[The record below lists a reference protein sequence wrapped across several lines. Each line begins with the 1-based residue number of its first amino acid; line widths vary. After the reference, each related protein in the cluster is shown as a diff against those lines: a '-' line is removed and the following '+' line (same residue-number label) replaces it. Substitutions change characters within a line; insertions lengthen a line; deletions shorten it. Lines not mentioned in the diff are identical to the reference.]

1 MERYQVIDA
10 DGHVVEPE
18 DLWKRHLDPRFQDR
32 SPELVRDNRGGLR
45 FMLEGRLWPTPN
57 GRGAGRPEG
66 IGAFYDPGSPKRRE
80 GGWDAKA
87 RLRDMD
93 AEGIDVMVLYPSMLL
108 MGIAVVEDPAF
119 AEAVCRAYNDWL
131 AAHCRTNS
139 ARLVGVALVP
149 LRHPEVAAREAR
161 RAVRELGFRGVMV
174 HPALPD
180 ARTPDLTEFD
190 RFYAEV
196 QDLAVPLTFHEG
208 GGGHEGTLSSQ
219 RYSNYILTHAM
230 SHSFEQM
237 AACASMIVGG
247 VLERFPRLQVAFLE
261 GGCGWLP
268 FWLDRLDEHVE
279 RLHHLAP
286 ALTRSPSDYFR
297 RQCWISCDP
306 DDRLVTTVVEHVGDD
321 RIVWASDYPHL
332 DAREGPLKK
341 FYATQAGL
349 SDASRR
355 KILHDNPRRLYGI

>member
-1 MERYQVIDA
+1 MERYEVIDA

-18 DLWKRHLDPRFQDR
+18 DLWKRFLDPRFQDR

-45 FMLEGRLWPTPN
+45 FMLEGRLWPIPT

-66 IGAFYDPGSPKRRE
+66 IGAFYDLDSPKRRE
-80 GGWDAKA
+80 GGWDATA
-87 RLRDMD
+87 RLHDMD

-108 MGIAVVEDPAF
+108 MGIAVVDDAAF

-131 AAHCRTNS
+131 ADHCRTDPR
-139 ARLVGVALVP
+139 RLVGVALVP

-161 RAVRELGFRGVMV
+161 RAILELGFRGVMV

-180 ARTPDLTEFD
+180 ARTPDLPEFD
-190 RFYAEV
+190 SFYAEV
-196 QDLAVPLTFHEG
+196 QDLGVPLAFHEG
-208 GGGHEGTLSSQ
+208 GGGHEGTLSSH
-219 RYSNYILTHAM
+219 RYTNYILTHAM

-237 AACASMIVGG
+237 AACATMIVGG

-286 ALTRSPSDYFR
+286 TLTLSPREYFA

-306 DDRLVTTVVEHVGDD
+306 DDRLVTAVVEQVGDD

-341 FYATQAGL
+341 FYATQTAL
-349 SDASRR
+349 SDESRR
-355 KILHDNPRRLYGI
+355 KILYDNPRRLYGI

>member
-1 MERYQVIDA
+1 MDRYAVIDA

-18 DLWKRHLDPRFQDR
+18 DLWKHYLDKRFADR
-32 SPELVRDNRGGLR
+32 SPQLVRDNWGGLR
-45 FMLEGRLWPTPN
+45 FMLEGRLWPIPT

-66 IGAFYDPGSPKRRE
+66 VGAFYDLDSPKRRE
-80 GGWDAKA
+80 GGWDAQT

-93 AEGIDVMVLYPSMLL
+93 AEGIDVMVLYPSLLL
-108 MGIAVVEDPAF
+108 MGIATVEDPEF
-119 AEAVCRAYNDWL
+119 AEAVCQAYNNWL
-131 AAHCRTNS
+131 ADHCRATP
-139 ARLVGVALVP
+139 ARLIGVAVVP
-149 LRHPEVAAREAR
+149 LCHPEVAAREAR

-180 ARTPDLTEFD
+180 SRTVDHPDFD

-196 QDLAVPLTFHEG
+196 QDLGVPLAFHEG
-208 GGGHEGTLSSQ
+208 GGGHEGTLGSQ
-219 RYSNYILTHAM
+219 RYRNYILTHAI

-261 GGCGWLP
+261 GGSGWLP

-286 ALTRSPSDYFR
+286 SLTLLPSEYFQ

-306 DDRLVTTVVEHVGDD
+306 DDRTLATVVELCGDD

-341 FYATQAGL
+341 FYATQTRL
-349 SDASRR
+349 SETSQR
-355 KILHDNPRRLYGI
+355 KILHENPRRLYGI